1 MTNLTENDQK
11 ELYDRYSNNDLETFR
26 KFCIQTIE
34 RAQNPD
40 SIMIAKMKR
49 MSKNQ
54 LLFST
59 NNFIMSGLGF
69 KVVS

>member
-1 MTNLTENDQK
+1 MNLTEKDQR
-11 ELYDRYSNNDLETFR
+11 ELYDRYTIDDLETFR
-26 KFCIQTIE
+26 KYCIQTIE
-34 RAQNPD
+34 RAQRPD
-40 SIMIAKMKR
+40 VKMLAKMKS

-59 NNFIMSGLGF
+59 NNFIMSGHGF